1 MKKVIILFADGVEEV
16 EALTQ
21 VDYLRRAEIE
31 VNMVSISNN
40 LTITGAHNIIF
51 KAEDFL
57 DKIDGEY
64 DGIIIPGGLKGV
76 ENILNKEKAI
86 ELVIQMYNAG
96 KLVAAICAGPLVL
109 EKAGVLNGKDFT
121 VYPGLENKI
130 LTGNYKKKG
139 TVVIGNIITAA
150 GPIYAGK
157 FAFKIVKYLLGSEA
171 SDKLEQEVLK
181 KNYKD

>member
-64 DGIIIPGGLKGV
+64 VKLII
-76 ENILNKEKAI
+76 E
-86 ELVIQMYNAG
+86 
-96 KLVAAICAGPLVL
+96 
-109 EKAGVLNGKDFT
+109 
-121 VYPGLENKI
+121 
-130 LTGNYKKKG
+130 
-139 TVVIGNIITAA
+139 
-150 GPIYAGK
+150 
-157 FAFKIVKYLLGSEA
+157 
-171 SDKLEQEVLK
+171 
-181 KNYKD
+181 